1 MCPKLVAPSFA
12 TTADERDMTRAD
24 SQHTYPPLPPSVPAM
39 PAALGAPN
47 NLT

>member
-12 TTADERDMTRAD
+12 TTADERDMTKAD
-24 SQHTYPPLPPSVPAM
+24 SQHNLPAIAPSVPAT
-39 PAALGAPN
+39 PAALGALN